1 MCSFLQVAARL
12 RVPVKRAALHAV
24 DKAVGNAV
32 DNEAFNQLKVFKANH
47 QTQVI
52 RLNKFRVN
60 SQCARG
66 IESTALATKRDY
78 YLVVA
83 QKPFGNLLFKARF
96 KLNSL

>member
-24 DKAVGNAV
+24 DKAVG
-32 DNEAFNQLKVFKANH
+32 NEAFNQLKVFKANH

-60 SQCARG
+60 SQCAG
-66 IESTALATKRDY
+66 GNESTALATKRDY